1 MTSSLYKMLYVGLAV
16 IPLLKYTGIL
26 RNYQCCDIYFIIIIV
41 IVNFDIL
48 LIKYFG
54 GFSD

>member
-16 IPLLKYTGIL
+16 IPLLRYTGIL
-26 RNYQCCDIYFIIIIV
+26 RNYQCCDIYFIIIIM